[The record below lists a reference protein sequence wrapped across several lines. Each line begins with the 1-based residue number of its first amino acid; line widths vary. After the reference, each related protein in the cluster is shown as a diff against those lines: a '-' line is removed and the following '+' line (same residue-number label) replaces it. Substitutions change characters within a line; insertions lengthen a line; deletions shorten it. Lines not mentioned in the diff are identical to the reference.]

1 MSSKKHTISKK
12 IIKKTFFFLIAL
24 SIVSCDFIS
33 LKTKKV
39 SEQHKPIATVYNK
52 NLYKKD
58 IEELLPKDINPK
70 DSVVMTRGFIYSWA
84 KKQLLLAKA
93 EENISELNSK
103 KIAALVHN
111 YKNSLYIN
119 GYKERLIK
127 QQLDT
132 VVALQEIETYY
143 YKNKENFKLN
153 EEILQFEYINFGKDF
168 LDKAEVIKNF
178 KSSKQSD
185 REELERYL
193 LNFKSYR
200 LGDTTWV
207 PFSYLPKIIPPFQ
220 LQTTQSLLKISKYI
234 QKEDSLGVYLVAVKK
249 RLPKN
254 ASAPLIFVRPR
265 IKQIILHKRKLELI
279 REIEKTLINDA
290 IQNKNFKE
298 Y

>member
-1 MSSKKHTISKK
+1 MKK
-12 IIKKTFFFLIAL
+12 IFYLFVLL
-24 SIVSCDFIS
+24 LIVSCDFIS

-39 SEQHKPIATVYNK
+39 TQHKPIATVYNK

-58 IEELLPKDINPK
+58 IEELLPKGITKK
-70 DSVVMTRGFIYSWA
+70 DSLVIVKGLINSWA

-93 EENISELNSK
+93 EENISSVNSNKIENLVNSYK
-103 KIAALVHN
+103 K
-111 YKNSLYIN
+111 SLYIN

-127 QQLDT
+127 QRLDT
-132 VVALQEIETYY
+132 IVNQEEINRYY
-143 YKNKENFKLN
+143 QKNKENFKLS
-153 EEILQFEYINFGKDF
+153 EELLQFDYVHFGKDF
-168 LDKAEVIKNF
+168 LDKEEVIKSF
-178 KSSKQSD
+178 KSS
-185 REELERYL
+185 REEDLDRYL

-200 LGDTTWV
+200 LQDSTWV
-207 PFSYLPKIIPPFQ
+207 SFSFFKKKIPPFQ
-220 LQTTQSLLKISKYI
+220 AETQQKLLKISKYI

-249 RLPKN
+249 MLLKN
-254 ASAPLIFVRPR
+254 AVAPLTFVNSR

>member
-1 MSSKKHTISKK
+1 V
-12 IIKKTFFFLIAL
+12 KKTVYLFVLL
-24 SIVSCDFIS
+24 LIVSCDLIS

-39 SEQHKPIATVYNK
+39 TQHRPIATVYNK

-58 IEELLPKDINPK
+58 IEELLPKGITKK
-70 DSVVMTRGFIYSWA
+70 DSLVIVKGLINSWA

-93 EENISELNSK
+93 EENISGVNSDKIEVLVNSYK
-103 KIAALVHN
+103 K
-111 YKNSLYIN
+111 SLYIN

-132 VVALQEIETYY
+132 IVNQDEIKLYY
-143 YKNKENFKLN
+143 KKNKENFKLN
-153 EEILQFEYINFGKDF
+153 EELLQFEYIHFGKDF
-168 LDKAEVIKNF
+168 LDKEETIKSF
-178 KSSKQSD
+178 KSS
-185 REELERYL
+185 REEDLERYL

-200 LGDTTWV
+200 LQDSTWV
-207 PFSYLPKIIPPFQ
+207 TFSSLKKMIPPFQ
-220 LQTTQSLLKISKYI
+220 SETQQNLLKISKYI

-249 RLPKN
+249 MLPKN
-254 ASAPLIFVRPR
+254 AMAPLTFVSPR

>member
-1 MSSKKHTISKK
+1 MIN
-12 IIKKTFFFLIAL
+12 KTALFLIAIL
-24 SIVSCDFIS
+24 IVSCDFIS
-33 LKTKKV
+33 LKTEKV
-39 SEQHKPIATVYNK
+39 TQHRPIATVLNK

-58 IEELLPKDINPK
+58 IEELLPKGISSK
-70 DSVVMTRGFIYSWA
+70 DSIVIVRGLIYSWA

-93 EENISELNSK
+93 EENISEVNSDE
-103 KIAALVHN
+103 IENLVNN
-111 YKNSLYIN
+111 YKKSLYIN

-132 VVALQEIETYY
+132 IVEQEEVDLYY
-143 YKNKENFKLN
+143 QKNKENFKLN
-153 EEILQFEYINFGKDF
+153 EEILQFEYIYFGKDF
-168 LDKAEVIKNF
+168 LDKEETIKNF
-178 KSSKQSD
+178 KSSKEED
-185 REELERYL
+185 REDLERYL

-200 LGDTTWV
+200 LQDTTWI
-207 PFSYLPKIIPPFQ
+207 PFSSLPKIIPPFQ
-220 LQTTQSLLKISKYI
+220 FETKQDLLKISKYI

-254 ASAPLIFVRPR
+254 ATAPLTFVSSR